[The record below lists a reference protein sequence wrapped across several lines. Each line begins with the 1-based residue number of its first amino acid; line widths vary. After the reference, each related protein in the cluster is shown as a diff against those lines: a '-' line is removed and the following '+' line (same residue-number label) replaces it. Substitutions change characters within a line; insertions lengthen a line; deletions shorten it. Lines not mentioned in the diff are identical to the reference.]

1 MVASS
6 SPDQLPAPPVVGQKH
21 GRPATSDDL
30 RALLRTALRS
40 RLCRLT
46 AVAVL
51 AKLIVSL
58 FGDLAPAWLRVV
70 DSAATIILV
79 IALGVLLLRVVALLQ
94 RMVLWRVRRKLVLS
108 YLLIGFVPFLLLVS
122 FFLLAGSLLLSTVTS
137 LLVQRSFEDVV
148 DDVGGFVRATSIDLG
163 AHDRPLMA
171 SALLEQRVATLSERY
186 PEAGITVRGL
196 DPSVTETRLQAGVW
210 AQPMDPVANWV
221 TDSTQGL
228 VIVDTPQ
235 GRRVTARGTAPL
247 MLEGRRFLIIADL
260 PVSDTVLARMERAT
274 GVELLTIGGSPVS
287 AGLSDGAEMSD
298 VQFRS
303 APTDS
308 SLSAGLP
315 SVAFLDLLEWSTGER
330 VSGGVSFLVQPAW
343 FYRQVVQGGN
353 SNYTGALLFVLMAIG
368 AMFLTIEAVALVMGF
383 ALAKSITGAVHELFT
398 GTERVR
404 QGDLDHR
411 IQVATGDQLGELAE
425 SFNAM
430 TGSIADLLQQAE
442 GKRRLEEELRIA
454 REIQMSLLPDAP
466 VSLPGLAV
474 TALCRPAREVGGDY
488 YDFIA
493 LDQHRLGVLVA
504 DVAGKGTSAALYMA
518 ELKGLILS
526 LAQIYDSPK
535 RLLIEVNRIL
545 STELDNRTFITM
557 TYAVVDLRVR
567 TFTYVRAG
575 HTPLMHVP
583 SQGPVRGQAQALV
596 PSGLVVGLQLE
607 GIEARFGELLEEC
620 TIEIAQGDL
629 FALFTDGIT
638 EAMNKELDLFG
649 EERLGRLLEEH
660 AHLSS
665 QDLRERILG
674 AVDAFV
680 GGADQHDDI
689 TIVLLRVDALG
700 DATA

>member
-1 MVASS
+1 MAESS
-6 SPDQLPAPPVVGQKH
+6 SPDSLPVLPVVGQKH
-21 GRPATSDDL
+21 GRPGTSDGL
-30 RALLRTALRS
+30 GALLRTALRS
-40 RLCRLT
+40 WLGRST

-51 AKLIVSL
+51 AKLTVSL
-58 FGDLAPAWLRVV
+58 FGDSAPRWLRVV

-79 IALGVLLLRVVALLQ
+79 IAFGVFLLRVVALLQ
-94 RMVLWRVRRKLVLS
+94 RRVLWRVRRKLVLS
-108 YLLIGFVPFLLLVS
+108 YLLIGFVPILLLVS
-122 FFLLAGSLLLSTVTS
+122 FFLLAGTLLLSTVTS
-137 LLVQRSFEDVV
+137 LLVQLSFEDVI
-148 DDVGGFVRATSIDLG
+148 DDVGGFVRATSIELG

-171 SALLEQRVATLSERY
+171 SALLEQRVSTLSERY

-196 DPSVTETRLQAGVW
+196 DPSVAETRLQAGVGAW
-210 AQPMDPVANWV
+210 PMDPVANWV
-221 TDSTQGL
+221 TDLTQGL

-247 MLEGRRFLIIADL
+247 MLDGRRFLVIADL
-260 PVSDTVLARMERAT
+260 PVSDTVLTRMERAT

-287 AGLSDGAEMSD
+287 AGVPDAAEMPD

-303 APTDS
+303 APTES
-308 SLSAGLP
+308 SLTSGLP
-315 SVAFLDLLEWSTGER
+315 SIAFLDLLEWSTGEH
-330 VSGGVSFLVQPAW
+330 VSGAVSFLVQPVV

-353 SNYTGALLFVLMAIG
+353 SSYAGALLFVLMAIG

-411 IQVATGDQLGELAE
+411 IQVATRDQLGELAK

-430 TGSIADLLQQAE
+430 TGSIADLLQEAE
-442 GKRRLEEELRIA
+442 EKRRLEEELRIA

-488 YDFIA
+488 YDFVA

-504 DVAGKGTSAALYMA
+504 DVSGKGTSAALYMA

-526 LAQIYDSPK
+526 LGQVYDSPK

-557 TYAVVDLRVR
+557 TYAVVDLRAR
-567 TFTYVRAG
+567 TLTYVRAG
-575 HTPLMHVP
+575 HTPLMHVS
-583 SQGPVRGQAQALV
+583 SQGPLRGQAQVLV

-607 GIEARFGELLEEC
+607 GIETRFAELLEEC
-620 TIEIAQGDL
+620 TVQIAQGDL

-638 EAMNKELDLFG
+638 EAMNEDLDLFG
-649 EERLGRLLEEH
+649 EERLGRLLAEH
-660 AHLSS
+660 AQLSS
-665 QDLRERILG
+665 EDLRERILG
-674 AVDAFV
+674 AVDAFA

-700 DATA
+700 GATA